1 MAYTHDAPSGKH
13 PVLTNLPPMQ
23 VFFAAAQEQ
32 LEQEWEHLHAL
43 RSCPV
48 FFNITN
54 FHLYNATYGIEQG
67 DRCLHRIAEIL
78 QKNFPGKLLT
88 HLGADHF
95 AVLADT
101 ADVTDRIEAACHE
114 VQAFIANTNIDLKA
128 GIRYLSQPPADAP
141 LNLAFDNE
149 AALACKSIQKDATR
163 HYAVYTN
170 EMGRLHHLQNYVRE
184 NLNNALANRHIKV
197 YYQPI
202 IHALSG
208 KICGFEALA
217 RWESPDYGLLS
228 PAVFIPVLEEARLI
242 DKLDRYIVER
252 VAENLHDHIKQKR
265 NILPISV
272 NLSRI
277 DFQLFDPAAF
287 LEDVLHRYQLARHLL
302 CLEVTENALVLRD
315 DAIRQGLRHLQQAGC
330 KVWLDDFGS
339 GYSSLN
345 VLKDYRFHTLKL
357 DMAFLHPF
365 TKESRTIV
373 ASIIRMAKELGI
385 HTLAEGVETKEQAEF
400 LRDIG
405 CEKLQGFY
413 YGRPLPGRDCY
424 AYCRERGM
432 EFETMQETLLL
443 SQAGLIDVNQPTP
456 VSIVYDDSVD
466 LQFLQVNQ
474 AYLKALQSMGTKTMT
489 DSNRFLQ
496 APDYPMHR
504 KFRRF
509 ADQAI
514 KSGKTET
521 MTYVDN
527 GQYMRVN
534 LRTIARVGHHYI
546 HRAELYNVSLDEAVK
561 DKSSHHFDNILRNIL
576 LMFEGI
582 WYLDMGR
589 ETLEIIEPLTDDRKG
604 RSTNR
609 DITGTF
615 RHFADYYVHPKDR
628 ERFLRFTDCRDFHQR
643 AAKSQSA
650 TITEP
655 FRLLRSNGNFD
666 WFFITGLALLKSPA
680 KGILFCIARPR
691 ITTPEEIQPQLFEML
706 ESCGITSAS
715 FAAVQEDV
723 SHALWQAF
731 LKHSHEKIIWQDR
744 SHCILG
750 VSQSIIDWL
759 GIPEDALIGKTPRE
773 LSCCVNRQELYAM
786 DERVMSTGTTLRDA
800 YLHLVIGQMPH
811 LAHAEKF
818 PLYRNDRIAG
828 LITILHDVDTEQH
841 EKMRDVSASVTD
853 EATGFLNY
861 RGMVMVGLRYADD
874 FRLNGDDYA
883 ATLIDVPEFD
893 SIGLTYGEEF
903 RSHLLQ
909 QICSILRKMLPQTV
923 TISHIGSCCFLLF
936 QKATFIASLQKSYIE
951 IADAIHAIQSVD
963 GCPCT
968 LYMHYATVRGSEG
981 RSLDS
986 LLQLLIKR
994 MHESEEEKYGRAI
1007 YTSDRFIFDRE
1018 AFDHAQLGVIV
1029 SDPETYELLYC
1040 NPYMRKKLSIAQ
1052 NETLAG
1058 RKCYELLAG
1067 ISTPCSDC
1075 CLPQLSRNR
1084 FISRVFHNPVAG
1096 VDFLLH
1102 DTLIPWHG
1110 KNSHYCSCLN
1120 LDYYLS
1126 RDVRVNEMLFQ
1137 EASINDAVRLGMYET
1152 DPVHGIR
1159 QMMARI
1165 GRQLEADRI
1174 VLAEEQGDFLHL
1186 TYRWD
1191 AEGILPLGDDFQ
1203 PVPRSDMRPVFARFA
1218 KESSFS
1224 IPDMDIYWQENPDV
1238 SPHIPGL
1245 KRVAL
1250 ARLAL
1255 DGEPLGYIEAI
1266 NPSDKKFHYASDL
1279 LASLTRFFA
1288 ILLRNR
1294 DMMKRLDRLSK
1305 SDQLTGLLNRRGFK
1319 ESLASLPAGR
1329 CIAFIFGDLNGLKET
1344 NDTLGHEA
1352 GDQLI
1357 CTAAEVFRHVGHEG
1371 SIFRMGGDE
1380 FLMMQE
1386 IEREEDAAPLLE
1398 RLQAHFE
1405 AAKISIALGCT
1416 TAVTP
1421 IDNIDD
1427 VLKQADALMYRQKLE
1442 QHRQK
1447 NDF

>member
-1 MAYTHDAPSGKH
+1 MH
-13 PVLTNLPPMQ
+13 
-23 VFFAAAQEQ
+23 
-32 LEQEWEHLHAL
+32 
-43 RSCPV
+43 SC
-48 FFNITN
+48 
-54 FHLYNATYGIEQG
+54 
-67 DRCLHRIAEIL
+67 
-78 QKNFPGKLLT
+78 
-88 HLGADHF
+88 
-95 AVLADT
+95 
-101 ADVTDRIEAACHE
+101 
-114 VQAFIANTNIDLKA
+114 
-128 GIRYLSQPPADAP
+128 S
-141 LNLAFDNE
+141 
-149 AALACKSIQKDATR
+149 
-163 HYAVYTN
+163 
-170 EMGRLHHLQNYVRE
+170 
-184 NLNNALANRHIKV
+184 
-197 YYQPI
+197 
-202 IHALSG
+202 
-208 KICGFEALA
+208 
-217 RWESPDYGLLS
+217 
-228 PAVFIPVLEEARLI
+228 
-242 DKLDRYIVER
+242 
-252 VAENLHDHIKQKR
+252 
-265 NILPISV
+265 
-272 NLSRI
+272 
-277 DFQLFDPAAF
+277 
-287 LEDVLHRYQLARHLL
+287 
-302 CLEVTENALVLRD
+302 ENALVLQD
-315 DAIRQGLRHLQQAGC
+315 DAIRRGLRHLQQEGC

-413 YGRPLPGRDCY
+413 YGRPLPGKDCY

-489 DSNRFLQ
+489 DSNHFLQ
-496 APDYPMHR
+496 APDHPMHR

-514 KSGKTET
+514 KSGRTET

-546 HRAELYNVSLDEAVK
+546 HRAELYNISLDEAVK
-561 DKSSHHFDNILRNIL
+561 DKSAHHFDNILRNIL

-582 WYLDMGR
+582 WYLDTEH

-615 RHFADYYVHPKDR
+615 RYFADYYVHPKDR
-628 ERFLRFTDCRDFHQR
+628 ERFLRFTDYRDFQQR
-643 AAKSQSA
+643 AAESQSA

-666 WFFITGLALLKSPA
+666 WFFITGLTLLKSPA

-715 FAAVQEDV
+715 FAAVQEDI

-731 LKHSHEKIIWQDR
+731 LKHSHEKIIRKDR
-744 SHCILG
+744 SHRILG

-759 GIPEDALIGKTPRE
+759 GIPEDALIGKTPQE
-773 LSCCVNRQELYAM
+773 LSYCVDRQELYAM

-811 LAHAEKF
+811 LARVEKF
-818 PLYRNDRIAG
+818 PLYRNDKIAG

-841 EKMRDVSASVTD
+841 ETMRDVSASVTD
-853 EATGFLNY
+853 EETGFLNY

-968 LYMHYATVRGSEG
+968 LYMHYATVRGPEG

-994 MHESEEEKYGRAI
+994 MHESEEEQYGRAI

-1018 AFDHAQLGVIV
+1018 AFDHAQLGVII

-1040 NPYMRKKLSIAQ
+1040 NPYMRKKLGIAQ
-1052 NETLAG
+1052 SEVLVDK
-1058 RKCYELLAG
+1058 KCYELLAG

-1110 KNSHYCSCLN
+1110 KNSHYCSCLD

-1126 RDVRVNEMLFQ
+1126 RDVRFNEMLFQ

-1186 TYRWD
+1186 TYRWN

-1255 DGEPLGYIEAI
+1255 DGEPLGYIGAI

-1305 SDQLTGLLNRRGFK
+1305 SDQLTGLL
-1319 ESLASLPAGR
+1319 
-1329 CIAFIFGDLNGLKET
+1329 
-1344 NDTLGHEA
+1344 
-1352 GDQLI
+1352 
-1357 CTAAEVFRHVGHEG
+1357 
-1371 SIFRMGGDE
+1371 
-1380 FLMMQE
+1380 
-1386 IEREEDAAPLLE
+1386 E

-1416 TAVTP
+1416 TTATP

-1427 VLKQADALMYRQKLE
+1427 VLKHADALMYRQKLE

>member
-1 MAYTHDAPSGKH
+1 MH
-13 PVLTNLPPMQ
+13 
-23 VFFAAAQEQ
+23 
-32 LEQEWEHLHAL
+32 
-43 RSCPV
+43 SC
-48 FFNITN
+48 
-54 FHLYNATYGIEQG
+54 
-67 DRCLHRIAEIL
+67 
-78 QKNFPGKLLT
+78 
-88 HLGADHF
+88 
-95 AVLADT
+95 
-101 ADVTDRIEAACHE
+101 
-114 VQAFIANTNIDLKA
+114 
-128 GIRYLSQPPADAP
+128 S
-141 LNLAFDNE
+141 
-149 AALACKSIQKDATR
+149 
-163 HYAVYTN
+163 
-170 EMGRLHHLQNYVRE
+170 
-184 NLNNALANRHIKV
+184 
-197 YYQPI
+197 
-202 IHALSG
+202 
-208 KICGFEALA
+208 
-217 RWESPDYGLLS
+217 
-228 PAVFIPVLEEARLI
+228 
-242 DKLDRYIVER
+242 
-252 VAENLHDHIKQKR
+252 
-265 NILPISV
+265 
-272 NLSRI
+272 
-277 DFQLFDPAAF
+277 
-287 LEDVLHRYQLARHLL
+287 
-302 CLEVTENALVLRD
+302 ENALVLQD
-315 DAIRQGLRHLQQAGC
+315 DAIRRGLRHLQQEGC

-413 YGRPLPGRDCY
+413 YGRPLPGKDCY

-466 LQFLQVNQ
+466 LQFLQVDQ

-489 DSNRFLQ
+489 DSNHFLQ
-496 APDYPMHR
+496 APDHPMHR

-514 KSGKTET
+514 KSGRTET

-546 HRAELYNVSLDEAVK
+546 HRAELYNISLDEAVK
-561 DKSSHHFDNILRNIL
+561 DKSAHHFDNILRNIL

-582 WYLDMGR
+582 WYLDTEH

-615 RHFADYYVHPKDR
+615 RYFADYYVHPKDR
-628 ERFLRFTDCRDFHQR
+628 ERFLRFTDYRDFQQR
-643 AAKSQSA
+643 AAESQSA

-715 FAAVQEDV
+715 FAAVQEDI

-731 LKHSHEKIIWQDR
+731 LKHSHEKIIRKDR
-744 SHCILG
+744 SHRILG

-759 GIPEDALIGKTPRE
+759 GIPEDALIGKTPQE
-773 LSCCVNRQELYAM
+773 LSYCVDRQELYAM

-811 LAHAEKF
+811 LARVEKF
-818 PLYRNDRIAG
+818 PLYRNDKIAG

-841 EKMRDVSASVTD
+841 ETMRDVSASVTD
-853 EATGFLNY
+853 EETGFLNY

-994 MHESEEEKYGRAI
+994 MHESEEEQYGRAI

-1018 AFDHAQLGVIV
+1018 AFDHAQLGVII

-1040 NPYMRKKLSIAQ
+1040 NPYMRKKLGIAQ
-1052 NETLAG
+1052 SEVLVDK
-1058 RKCYELLAG
+1058 KCYELLAG

-1110 KNSHYCSCLN
+1110 KNSHYCSCLD

-1126 RDVRVNEMLFQ
+1126 RDVRFNEMLFQ

-1186 TYRWD
+1186 TYRWN

-1305 SDQLTGLLNRRGFK
+1305 SDQLTGLL
-1319 ESLASLPAGR
+1319 
-1329 CIAFIFGDLNGLKET
+1329 
-1344 NDTLGHEA
+1344 
-1352 GDQLI
+1352 
-1357 CTAAEVFRHVGHEG
+1357 
-1371 SIFRMGGDE
+1371 
-1380 FLMMQE
+1380 
-1386 IEREEDAAPLLE
+1386 E

-1416 TAVTP
+1416 TTATP

-1427 VLKQADALMYRQKLE
+1427 VLKHADALMYRQKLE

>member
-1 MAYTHDAPSGKH
+1 MH
-13 PVLTNLPPMQ
+13 
-23 VFFAAAQEQ
+23 
-32 LEQEWEHLHAL
+32 
-43 RSCPV
+43 SC
-48 FFNITN
+48 
-54 FHLYNATYGIEQG
+54 
-67 DRCLHRIAEIL
+67 
-78 QKNFPGKLLT
+78 
-88 HLGADHF
+88 
-95 AVLADT
+95 
-101 ADVTDRIEAACHE
+101 
-114 VQAFIANTNIDLKA
+114 
-128 GIRYLSQPPADAP
+128 S
-141 LNLAFDNE
+141 
-149 AALACKSIQKDATR
+149 
-163 HYAVYTN
+163 
-170 EMGRLHHLQNYVRE
+170 
-184 NLNNALANRHIKV
+184 
-197 YYQPI
+197 
-202 IHALSG
+202 
-208 KICGFEALA
+208 
-217 RWESPDYGLLS
+217 
-228 PAVFIPVLEEARLI
+228 
-242 DKLDRYIVER
+242 
-252 VAENLHDHIKQKR
+252 
-265 NILPISV
+265 
-272 NLSRI
+272 
-277 DFQLFDPAAF
+277 
-287 LEDVLHRYQLARHLL
+287 
-302 CLEVTENALVLRD
+302 ENALVLQD
-315 DAIRQGLRHLQQAGC
+315 DAIRRGLRHLQQEGC

-413 YGRPLPGRDCY
+413 YGRPLPGKDCY

-489 DSNRFLQ
+489 DSNHFLQ
-496 APDYPMHR
+496 APDHPMHR

-514 KSGKTET
+514 KSGRTET

-546 HRAELYNVSLDEAVK
+546 HRAELYNISLDEAVK
-561 DKSSHHFDNILRNIL
+561 DKSAHHFDNILRNIL

-582 WYLDMGR
+582 WYLDTEH

-615 RHFADYYVHPKDR
+615 RYFADYYVHPKDR
-628 ERFLRFTDCRDFHQR
+628 ERFLRFTDYRNFQQR
-643 AAKSQSA
+643 AAESQSA

-666 WFFITGLALLKSPA
+666 WFFITGLTLLKSPA

-715 FAAVQEDV
+715 FAAVQEDI

-731 LKHSHEKIIWQDR
+731 LKHSHEKIIRKDR
-744 SHCILG
+744 SHRILG
-750 VSQSIIDWL
+750 VRQSIIDWL
-759 GIPEDALIGKTPRE
+759 GIPEDALIGKTPQE
-773 LSCCVNRQELYAM
+773 LSYCVDRQELYAM

-811 LAHAEKF
+811 LARVEKF
-818 PLYRNDRIAG
+818 PLYRNDKIAG

-841 EKMRDVSASVTD
+841 ETMRDVSASVTD
-853 EATGFLNY
+853 EETGFLNY

-994 MHESEEEKYGRAI
+994 MHESEEEQYGRAI

-1018 AFDHAQLGVIV
+1018 AFDHAQLGVII

-1040 NPYMRKKLSIAQ
+1040 NPYMRKKLGIAQ
-1052 NETLAG
+1052 SEVLVDK
-1058 RKCYELLAG
+1058 KCYELLAG

-1110 KNSHYCSCLN
+1110 KNSHYCSCLD

-1126 RDVRVNEMLFQ
+1126 RDVRFNEMLFQ

-1186 TYRWD
+1186 TYRWN

-1305 SDQLTGLLNRRGFK
+1305 SDQLTGLL
-1319 ESLASLPAGR
+1319 
-1329 CIAFIFGDLNGLKET
+1329 
-1344 NDTLGHEA
+1344 
-1352 GDQLI
+1352 
-1357 CTAAEVFRHVGHEG
+1357 
-1371 SIFRMGGDE
+1371 
-1380 FLMMQE
+1380 
-1386 IEREEDAAPLLE
+1386 E

-1416 TAVTP
+1416 TTATP

-1427 VLKQADALMYRQKLE
+1427 VLKHADALMYRQKLE

>member
-1 MAYTHDAPSGKH
+1 MH
-13 PVLTNLPPMQ
+13 
-23 VFFAAAQEQ
+23 
-32 LEQEWEHLHAL
+32 
-43 RSCPV
+43 SC
-48 FFNITN
+48 
-54 FHLYNATYGIEQG
+54 
-67 DRCLHRIAEIL
+67 
-78 QKNFPGKLLT
+78 
-88 HLGADHF
+88 
-95 AVLADT
+95 
-101 ADVTDRIEAACHE
+101 
-114 VQAFIANTNIDLKA
+114 
-128 GIRYLSQPPADAP
+128 S
-141 LNLAFDNE
+141 
-149 AALACKSIQKDATR
+149 
-163 HYAVYTN
+163 
-170 EMGRLHHLQNYVRE
+170 
-184 NLNNALANRHIKV
+184 
-197 YYQPI
+197 
-202 IHALSG
+202 
-208 KICGFEALA
+208 
-217 RWESPDYGLLS
+217 
-228 PAVFIPVLEEARLI
+228 
-242 DKLDRYIVER
+242 
-252 VAENLHDHIKQKR
+252 
-265 NILPISV
+265 
-272 NLSRI
+272 
-277 DFQLFDPAAF
+277 
-287 LEDVLHRYQLARHLL
+287 
-302 CLEVTENALVLRD
+302 ENALVLQD
-315 DAIRQGLRHLQQAGC
+315 DAIRRGLRHLQQEGC

-413 YGRPLPGRDCY
+413 YGRPLPGKDCY

-489 DSNRFLQ
+489 DSNHFLQ
-496 APDYPMHR
+496 APDHPMHR

-514 KSGKTET
+514 KSGRTET

-546 HRAELYNVSLDEAVK
+546 HRAELYNISLDEAVK
-561 DKSSHHFDNILRNIL
+561 DKSAHHFDNILRNIL

-582 WYLDMGR
+582 WYLDTEH

-615 RHFADYYVHPKDR
+615 RYFADYYVHPKDR
-628 ERFLRFTDCRDFHQR
+628 ERFLRFTDYRDFQQR
-643 AAKSQSA
+643 AAESQSA

-666 WFFITGLALLKSPA
+666 WFFITGLTLLKSPA

-715 FAAVQEDV
+715 FAAVQEDI

-731 LKHSHEKIIWQDR
+731 LKHSHEKIIRKDR
-744 SHCILG
+744 SHRILG

-759 GIPEDALIGKTPRE
+759 GIPEDALIGKTPQE
-773 LSCCVNRQELYAM
+773 LSYCVDRQELYAM

-811 LAHAEKF
+811 LARVEKF
-818 PLYRNDRIAG
+818 PLYRNDKIAG

-841 EKMRDVSASVTD
+841 ETMRDVSASVTD
-853 EATGFLNY
+853 EETGFLNY

-994 MHESEEEKYGRAI
+994 MHESEEEQYGRAI

-1018 AFDHAQLGVIV
+1018 AFDHAQLGVII

-1040 NPYMRKKLSIAQ
+1040 NPYMRKKLGIAQ
-1052 NETLAG
+1052 SEVLVDK
-1058 RKCYELLAG
+1058 KCYELLAG

-1110 KNSHYCSCLN
+1110 KNSHYCSCLD

-1126 RDVRVNEMLFQ
+1126 RDVRFNEMLFQ

-1186 TYRWD
+1186 TYRWN

-1305 SDQLTGLLNRRGFK
+1305 SDQLTGLL
-1319 ESLASLPAGR
+1319 
-1329 CIAFIFGDLNGLKET
+1329 
-1344 NDTLGHEA
+1344 
-1352 GDQLI
+1352 
-1357 CTAAEVFRHVGHEG
+1357 
-1371 SIFRMGGDE
+1371 
-1380 FLMMQE
+1380 
-1386 IEREEDAAPLLE
+1386 E

-1416 TAVTP
+1416 TTATP

-1427 VLKQADALMYRQKLE
+1427 VLKHADALMYRQKLE

>member
-13 PVLTNLPPMQ
+13 PVLTDLPPMQ
-23 VFFAAAQEQ
+23 VFFEAAQEQ

-78 QKNFPGKLLT
+78 QKNFPGRLLT

-184 NLNNALANRHIKV
+184 NLNSALASRHIKV

-208 KICGFEALA
+208 KVCGFEALA

-277 DFQLFDPAAF
+277 DFQLFDPVAF

-302 CLEVTENALVLRD
+302 CLEVTENALVLQD
-315 DAIRQGLRHLQQAGC
+315 DAIRRGLRHLQQEGC

-432 EFETMQETLLL
+432 EFETMQEALLL

-489 DSNRFLQ
+489 DSNHFLQ

-514 KSGKTET
+514 KSGRTET

-731 LKHSHEKIIWQDR
+731 LKYSHEKIIWQDR

-759 GIPEDALIGKTPRE
+759 GIPEDVLIGKTPRE
-773 LSCCVNRQELYAM
+773 LSYCVNRQELYAM

-994 MHESEEEKYGRAI
+994 MHESEEEQYGRAI

-1040 NPYMRKKLSIAQ
+1040 NPYMRKKLGIAQ

-1110 KNSHYCSCLN
+1110 KNSHYCSCLD

-1266 NPSDKKFHYASDL
+1266 NPSDQKFHYASDL

-1294 DMMKRLDRLSK
+1294 DMIRRLESYSYR
-1305 SDQLTGLLNRRGFK
+1305 DQLTGVGNRRALLSYIRTIPDGT
-1319 ESLASLPAGR
+1319 SL
-1329 CIAFIFGDLNGLKET
+1329 AFIFGDINGLKKE
-1344 NDTLGHEA
+1344 NDTKGHEA
-1352 GDQLI
+1352 GDRLI
-1357 CTAAEVFRHVGHEG
+1357 QRAADVLVEAADREHV
-1371 SIFRMGGDE
+1371 FRMGGDE
-1380 FLMMQE
+1380 FLLIAENKTAQE
-1386 IEREEDAAPLLE
+1386 ADALLQQ
-1398 RLQAHFE
+1398 LQAIYAERHL
-1405 AAKISIALGCT
+1405 SVALGC
-1416 TAVTP
+1416 AVKKSP
-1421 IDNIDD
+1421 ITNIDA
-1427 VLKQADALMYRQKLE
+1427 VLSETDALMYENKRRMHE
-1442 QHRQK
+1442 QAGQV
-1447 NDF
+1447 

>member
-13 PVLTNLPPMQ
+13 PVLTDLPPMQ
-23 VFFAAAQEQ
+23 VFFEAAQEQ

-78 QKNFPGKLLT
+78 QKNFPGRLLT

-101 ADVTDRIEAACHE
+101 ADVTNRIEAACHE
-114 VQAFIANTNIDLKA
+114 VQGFIANTNIDLKA

-184 NLNNALANRHIKV
+184 NLNSALASRHIKV

-208 KICGFEALA
+208 KVCGFEALA

-252 VAENLHDHIKQKR
+252 VAENLHDHIKQGQ
-265 NILPISV
+265 NLLPISV

-277 DFQLFDPAAF
+277 DFQLFDPVAF

-302 CLEVTENALVLRD
+302 CLEITENALVLQD
-315 DAIRQGLRHLQQAGC
+315 DAIRQGLRHLQQEGC

-373 ASIIRMAKELGI
+373 TSIIRMAKELGI

-432 EFETMQETLLL
+432 EFETMQEVLLL
-443 SQAGLIDVNQPTP
+443 SQAGLIDVSQPTP
-456 VSIVYDDSVD
+456 ISIIYDDSVD

-489 DSNRFLQ
+489 DSNRFLLD
-496 APDYPMHR
+496 PDYPMHR

-514 KSGKTET
+514 KSGRTET

-546 HRAELYNVSLDEAVK
+546 HRAELYNISLDEAVK
-561 DKSSHHFDNILRNIL
+561 DKSAHHFDNILRNIL

-582 WYLDMGR
+582 WYLDTEH
-589 ETLEIIEPLTDDRKG
+589 ETLEIIEPLTDDRRE

-609 DITGTF
+609 DIAGTLH
-615 RHFADYYVHPKDR
+615 HFADYYVHPKDR
-628 ERFLRFTDCRDFHQR
+628 ERFLRFTDYRDFHQR
-643 AAKSQSA
+643 AAESQSA

-706 ESCGITSAS
+706 ESCGITSAA
-715 FAAVQEDV
+715 FAVVQEDV

-759 GIPEDALIGKTPRE
+759 GIPEDALIGKTPQE
-773 LSCCVNRQELYAM
+773 LSYCVDRQELYAM

-811 LAHAEKF
+811 LARAEKF

-828 LITILHDVDTEQH
+828 LITILHDVDVEQH

-853 EATGFLNY
+853 EETGFLNY

-909 QICSILRKMLPQTV
+909 QICSILRTMLPQTV

-936 QKATFIASLQKSYIE
+936 QKATLIASLQKSYIE

-968 LYMHYATVRGSEG
+968 LYMHYATVRGAEG

-986 LLQLLIKR
+986 LLQLL
-994 MHESEEEKYGRAI
+994 
-1007 YTSDRFIFDRE
+1007 
-1018 AFDHAQLGVIV
+1018 V
-1029 SDPETYELLYC
+1029 
-1040 NPYMRKKLSIAQ
+1040 
-1052 NETLAG
+1052 
-1058 RKCYELLAG
+1058 
-1067 ISTPCSDC
+1067 
-1075 CLPQLSRNR
+1075 
-1084 FISRVFHNPVAG
+1084 
-1096 VDFLLH
+1096 
-1102 DTLIPWHG
+1102 
-1110 KNSHYCSCLN
+1110 
-1120 LDYYLS
+1120 
-1126 RDVRVNEMLFQ
+1126 
-1137 EASINDAVRLGMYET
+1137 
-1152 DPVHGIR
+1152 
-1159 QMMARI
+1159 
-1165 GRQLEADRI
+1165 
-1174 VLAEEQGDFLHL
+1174 
-1186 TYRWD
+1186 
-1191 AEGILPLGDDFQ
+1191 
-1203 PVPRSDMRPVFARFA
+1203 
-1218 KESSFS
+1218 
-1224 IPDMDIYWQENPDV
+1224 
-1238 SPHIPGL
+1238 
-1245 KRVAL
+1245 
-1250 ARLAL
+1250 
-1255 DGEPLGYIEAI
+1255 
-1266 NPSDKKFHYASDL
+1266 
-1279 LASLTRFFA
+1279 
-1288 ILLRNR
+1288 
-1294 DMMKRLDRLSK
+1294 
-1305 SDQLTGLLNRRGFK
+1305 
-1319 ESLASLPAGR
+1319 
-1329 CIAFIFGDLNGLKET
+1329 
-1344 NDTLGHEA
+1344 
-1352 GDQLI
+1352 
-1357 CTAAEVFRHVGHEG
+1357 
-1371 SIFRMGGDE
+1371 
-1380 FLMMQE
+1380 
-1386 IEREEDAAPLLE
+1386 
-1398 RLQAHFE
+1398 
-1405 AAKISIALGCT
+1405 
-1416 TAVTP
+1416 
-1421 IDNIDD
+1421 
-1427 VLKQADALMYRQKLE
+1427 
-1442 QHRQK
+1442 
-1447 NDF
+1447 

>member
-13 PVLTNLPPMQ
+13 PVLTDLPPMQ
-23 VFFAAAQEQ
+23 VFFEAAQEQ

-78 QKNFPGKLLT
+78 QKNFPGRLLT

-184 NLNNALANRHIKV
+184 NLNSALASRHIKV

-208 KICGFEALA
+208 KVCGFEALA

-277 DFQLFDPAAF
+277 DFQLFDPVAF

-302 CLEVTENALVLRD
+302 CLEVTENALVLQD
-315 DAIRQGLRHLQQAGC
+315 DAIRQGLRHLQQEGC

-373 ASIIRMAKELGI
+373 TSIIRMAKELGI

-432 EFETMQETLLL
+432 EFETMQEVLLL
-443 SQAGLIDVNQPTP
+443 SQAGLIDVSQPTP
-456 VSIVYDDSVD
+456 ISIIYDDSVD

-489 DSNRFLQ
+489 DSNRFLLD
-496 APDYPMHR
+496 PDYPMHR

-514 KSGKTET
+514 KSGRTET

-546 HRAELYNVSLDEAVK
+546 HRAELYNISLDEAVK
-561 DKSSHHFDNILRNIL
+561 DKSAHHFDNILRNIL

-582 WYLDMGR
+582 WYLDTEH
-589 ETLEIIEPLTDDRKG
+589 ETLEIIEPLTDDRRE

-609 DITGTF
+609 DIAGTLH
-615 RHFADYYVHPKDR
+615 HFADYYVHPKDR

-643 AAKSQSA
+643 AAESQSA

-715 FAAVQEDV
+715 FAVVQEDV

-759 GIPEDALIGKTPRE
+759 GIPEDALIGKTPQE
-773 LSCCVNRQELYAM
+773 LSYCVDRQELYAM

-811 LAHAEKF
+811 LRA
-818 PLYRNDRIAG
+818 PRSSR
-828 LITILHDVDTEQH
+828 
-841 EKMRDVSASVTD
+841 S
-853 EATGFLNY
+853 TGTT
-861 RGMVMVGLRYADD
+861 GLRASS
-874 FRLNGDDYA
+874 
-883 ATLIDVPEFD
+883 P
-893 SIGLTYGEEF
+893 
-903 RSHLLQ
+903 
-909 QICSILRKMLPQTV
+909 
-923 TISHIGSCCFLLF
+923 SC
-936 QKATFIASLQKSYIE
+936 TMSTWNS
-951 IADAIHAIQSVD
+951 
-963 GCPCT
+963 T
-968 LYMHYATVRGSEG
+968 
-981 RSLDS
+981 
-986 LLQLLIKR
+986 KR
-994 MHESEEEKYGRAI
+994 CAM
-1007 YTSDRFIFDRE
+1007 
-1018 AFDHAQLGVIV
+1018 
-1029 SDPETYELLYC
+1029 
-1040 NPYMRKKLSIAQ
+1040 
-1052 NETLAG
+1052 
-1058 RKCYELLAG
+1058 
-1067 ISTPCSDC
+1067 
-1075 CLPQLSRNR
+1075 
-1084 FISRVFHNPVAG
+1084 
-1096 VDFLLH
+1096 
-1102 DTLIPWHG
+1102 
-1110 KNSHYCSCLN
+1110 
-1120 LDYYLS
+1120 
-1126 RDVRVNEMLFQ
+1126 
-1137 EASINDAVRLGMYET
+1137 
-1152 DPVHGIR
+1152 
-1159 QMMARI
+1159 
-1165 GRQLEADRI
+1165 
-1174 VLAEEQGDFLHL
+1174 
-1186 TYRWD
+1186 
-1191 AEGILPLGDDFQ
+1191 
-1203 PVPRSDMRPVFARFA
+1203 
-1218 KESSFS
+1218 
-1224 IPDMDIYWQENPDV
+1224 
-1238 SPHIPGL
+1238 
-1245 KRVAL
+1245 
-1250 ARLAL
+1250 
-1255 DGEPLGYIEAI
+1255 
-1266 NPSDKKFHYASDL
+1266 
-1279 LASLTRFFA
+1279 
-1288 ILLRNR
+1288 
-1294 DMMKRLDRLSK
+1294 
-1305 SDQLTGLLNRRGFK
+1305 
-1319 ESLASLPAGR
+1319 
-1329 CIAFIFGDLNGLKET
+1329 
-1344 NDTLGHEA
+1344 
-1352 GDQLI
+1352 
-1357 CTAAEVFRHVGHEG
+1357 
-1371 SIFRMGGDE
+1371 
-1380 FLMMQE
+1380 
-1386 IEREEDAAPLLE
+1386 
-1398 RLQAHFE
+1398 
-1405 AAKISIALGCT
+1405 
-1416 TAVTP
+1416 
-1421 IDNIDD
+1421 
-1427 VLKQADALMYRQKLE
+1427 
-1442 QHRQK
+1442 
-1447 NDF
+1447 